1 MSMEFQRIAPLW
13 ENFPTKGAQPAE
25 TPKAAQGSVFKD
37 IFQSLVDNVRESEDD
52 VAKKEYLL
60 STGQLDNPAELSI
73 AAYKAEASMALF
85 VQLREKAL
93 SAYSEI
99 SRISL

>member
-1 MSMEFQRIAPLW
+1 MNVNFQRISPLW
-13 ENFPTKGAQPAE
+13 ESFPNQESRAAAPV
-25 TPKAAQGSVFKD
+25 KAAQGSVFKD
-37 IFQSLVDNVRESEDD
+37 IFQSLVDNVRETEDD

-73 AAYKAEASMALF
+73 AMSKAEASLALF
-85 VQLREKAL
+85 VQVREKAL